1 MTFASKLFLFGFFP
15 TFLLCY
21 FACRTIRAKNIV
33 FIAFSLVFY
42 SSGKT
47 VFLPIL
53 LASIAANYRL
63 GLAIDEADNR
73 RRYRL
78 LAYGAA
84 GNLLVLGIFKYTG
97 FAIEN
102 LNVLLGFA
110 SIALP
115 VPEIGLPLGIS
126 FYTFHAI
133 SYIAD
138 VAKRRAEA
146 SRRFDEFMLYMSMFP
161 QLVSGPIVRYSTVAR
176 QLQERRHTIG
186 RFSAGMRIF
195 IIGLAWKVLIA
206 DQIAR
211 MPDGVFDYAPA
222 PGLVEVVAWPLRLC
236 HADIL

>member
-1 MTFASKLFLFGFFP
+1 MPAGGF
-15 TFLLCY
+15 
-21 FACRTIRAKNIV
+21 RAKNIV
-33 FIAFSLVFY
+33 FIAFSVVFY

-47 VFLPIL
+47 IFLLIL
-53 LASIAANYRL
+53 LASIAANFRL
-63 GLAIDEADNR
+63 GIAIDNAESR
-73 RRYRL
+73 RRRVL

-84 GNLLVLGIFKYTG
+84 ANLLVLGVFKDTG
-97 FAIEN
+97 FVIEN
-102 LNVLLGFA
+102 LNALLGFIG
-110 SIALP
+110 IALP
-115 VPEIGLPLGIS
+115 VPQIGLPLGIS

-161 QLVSGPIVRYSTVAR
+161 QLVAGPIVRYSKVAR
-176 QLQERRHTIG
+176 QLHDRRHTIG

-211 MPDGVFDYAPA
+211 VPDGVFDYTPA
-222 PGLVEVVAWPLRLC
+222 PGLVEVG
-236 HADIL
+236 